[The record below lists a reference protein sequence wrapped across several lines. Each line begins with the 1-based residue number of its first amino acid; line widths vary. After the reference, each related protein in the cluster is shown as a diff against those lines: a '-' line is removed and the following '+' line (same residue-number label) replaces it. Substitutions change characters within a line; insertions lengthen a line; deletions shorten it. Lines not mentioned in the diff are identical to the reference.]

1 MSNPHAMHK
10 LLSRQ
15 IRRLLGVDDT
25 QVPSVLVELVQLSR
39 SPGVSEPAARL
50 LAGMEGFL
58 ARVLDTYEQ
67 NDRDLELKTRS
78 LQLSSVELSH
88 ANDRLRHELD
98 SRTRAMESLRETA
111 NGLMRQMG
119 PYSLVLKDDS
129 LESLSKLMSDLVAQR
144 EASQRELQ
152 AALADLA
159 NQKFAL
165 DQHAIVSITD
175 LAGDIT
181 YANDKFCQIS
191 GYTREELLGR
201 NHRMINSGRQ
211 HTSFFKHLW
220 QTILKGQVWH
230 GEICNQ
236 AKDGSIYWVQATIVP
251 LLDDGAPRQFIA
263 IRTDITAR
271 KAMQAA
277 MAQAEE
283 RLRRIT
289 NAVPGVVFQCEVGAG
304 GIRYTF
310 LSERLKEIRGLE
322 RDALMRNGAISFD
335 QILEPDR
342 SRCLSEV
349 MVAAQRREAWSAEY
363 QVLLPDKHKRW
374 IRAEVRPEPLPAAD
388 GATVFTGIWQDVTV
402 IREASERL
410 REVTENIP
418 VVVFQYRL
426 WADGR
431 QSFPFCSSVMEQIC
445 GVSHQTI
452 MNDASSFFAL
462 IHADDQ
468 PAFVQAFKNS
478 ARFGARISLDFRLRH
493 QQTGALIWVHGESMP
508 KAADDGGVLWNGYL
522 ADISQAKQASE
533 DLQRAK
539 EAAEVASR
547 AKSDFLAN
555 MSHEIRTPMNGVIGM
570 TELVLDT
577 ELSTEQ
583 REYLEIVKLSSDTLL
598 RVINDILDFSKIEAG
613 KLQIEAI
620 PFQLPQMLNE
630 TIKQL
635 AVPAQAKGLALVCD
649 LDQRVPQALVGDPG
663 RLQQILMNLMGNA
676 IKFTDHGEVALSVRA
691 EPAPG
696 GRVRLRCSVKDT
708 GIGIAQAKLDSIFEA
723 FSQEDSSI
731 TRRFGG
737 TGLGLSISSRLVAA
751 MGGQMSVRSALGA
764 GSQFDF
770 DVLMDYA
777 TSTMACQPL
786 PGAEVSSSDAASLP
800 GNNSAAKTTVALD
813 ILLVEDN
820 EINQKLA
827 LVLLGR
833 EGHRVTL
840 AGNGQIALDILAQR
854 RFDLVLMDMMM
865 PVFDGLQATRCFR
878 ATERGRR
885 TPIVAMTANVMP
897 GDRERCLQAG
907 MDDYLSKPISTSEL
921 NRVLARFDA
930 GLSAVEN
937 VATKRSHPARL
948 KPAAAAGAGFDYAQA
963 LCQVDQEVLAIITDA
978 FLTQWPGDLEQM
990 MQALAQ
996 MDWPNLLNSA
1006 HAIKGVMG
1014 LFGARPAEDLVG
1026 ELEQRVCAMQGTGPQ
1041 GDAQAVHA
1049 TLVSLAAQI
1058 EHLVAALHGRQSAVV
1073 H

>member
-1 MSNPHAMHK
+1 MSNPHAMHR

-15 IRRLLGVDDT
+15 IRRLLGVDDE
-25 QVPSVLVELVQLSR
+25 QVPSVLAELVQLSR
-39 SPGVSEPAARL
+39 SSGVSEPAARL

-119 PYSLVLKDDS
+119 PYSPVLKDDS

-220 QTILKGQVWH
+220 QTILKGEVWH

-251 LLDDGAPRQFIA
+251 LMDDGAPRQFIA

-289 NAVPGVVFQCEVGAG
+289 NAVPGVVFQCEVGAA

-310 LSERLKEIRGLE
+310 LSERLKEIRGLD
-322 RDALMRNGAISFD
+322 RDALMRNGLISFD

-342 SRCLSEV
+342 SRCLAEV
-349 MVAAQRREAWSAEY
+349 TAAAERREAWSAEY
-363 QVLLPDKHKRW
+363 QVLLPDKRKRW

-402 IREASERL
+402 IREASDQL

-426 WADGR
+426 WADGH

-462 IHADDQ
+462 IYADDQ

-493 QQTGALIWVHGESMP
+493 PQTGALIWVHGESMP
-508 KAADDGGVLWNGYL
+508 KAAADGGVLWNGYL

-613 KLQIEAI
+613 KVQIEAI
-620 PFQLPQMLNE
+620 PFQLPQMLHE
-630 TIKQL
+630 TLKQL

-649 LDQRVPQALVGDPG
+649 LDPRVPQALVGDPG

-676 IKFTDHGEVALSVRA
+676 IKFTDHGEVALSVRS

-696 GRVRLRCSVKDT
+696 ARVRLRCSVKDT

-751 MGGQMSVRSALGA
+751 MGGQMSVRSVLGE

-770 DVLMDYA
+770 DVLMDA
-777 TSTMACQPL
+777 AVSTASERESVASP
-786 PGAEVSSSDAASLP
+786 SDLTPAQR
-800 GNNSAAKTTVALD
+800 NSAAKTTAGLD

-840 AGNGQIALDILAQR
+840 AGNGQIALDILALR

-865 PVFDGLQATRCFR
+865 PVFDGLQATRRFR

-921 NRVLARFDA
+921 YRVLARFDEGVA
-930 GLSAVEN
+930 ATEN
-937 VATKRSHPARL
+937 TALEPSHPARL
-948 KPAAAAGAGFDYAQA
+948 KPAVAADAGFDYAQA
-963 LCQVDQEVLAIITDA
+963 LRQADQEVIAIITDA
-978 FLTQWPGDLEQM
+978 FLAQWPGDLAQM
-990 MQALAQ
+990 KQALALL
-996 MDWPNLLNSA
+996 DWPKLLNSA
-1006 HAIKGVMG
+1006 HALKGVMG
-1014 LFGARPAEDLVG
+1014 MFGARPAEDLVG
-1026 ELEQRVCAMQGTGPQ
+1026 ELEQLVSAMPGSGLQ

-1049 TLVSLAAQI
+1049 TLVALAAQI

>member
-1 MSNPHAMHK
+1 
-10 LLSRQ
+10 
-15 IRRLLGVDDT
+15 
-25 QVPSVLVELVQLSR
+25 
-39 SPGVSEPAARL
+39 
-50 LAGMEGFL
+50 
-58 ARVLDTYEQ
+58 
-67 NDRDLELKTRS
+67 
-78 LQLSSVELSH
+78 
-88 ANDRLRHELD
+88 
-98 SRTRAMESLRETA
+98 
-111 NGLMRQMG
+111 
-119 PYSLVLKDDS
+119 
-129 LESLSKLMSDLVAQR
+129 MSDLVAQR